1 MKTLTLLASG
11 ALALVAASGVS
22 LAQPAP
28 PAANPFG
35 PPARGPAMAL
45 AVEGAQ
51 TAIAACAANGY
62 KVSAVIVDSVGAP
75 RVVLSSDGAPTVT
88 IDLASRKAYTANAFK
103 MSSGAAGEKAKTDQ
117 GMAGR
122 MTLDT
127 RMIPWAG
134 GKPLMVGADTIGAM
148 AVSGAP
154 GGDKD
159 EACLDVGLAKIK
171 DRLK

>member
-1 MKTLTLLASG
+1 MKTLTLLACS
-11 ALALVAASGVS
+11 ALALAASTGVAS
-22 LAQPAP
+22 AQ
-28 PAANPFG
+28 FG
-35 PPARGPAMAL
+35 PPARGPAVAL
-45 AVEGAQ
+45 ALEGAQ

-62 KVSAVIVDSVGAP
+62 KVSAVVVDSSGAP
-75 RVVLSSDGAPTVT
+75 RVVVSADGAPTVT
-88 IDLASRKAYTANAFK
+88 VDIASRKAYTANAFK

-127 RMIPWAG
+127 HMITWAG
-134 GKPLMVGADTIGAM
+134 GLPLMVGADTIGAI

-159 EACLDVGLAKIK
+159 EACVNVGLAKIK
-171 DRLK
+171 DRLQ

>member
-1 MKTLTLLASG
+1 MKTLTLLASS
-11 ALALVAASGVS
+11 ALALAALSGVAS
-22 LAQPAP
+22 AQ
-28 PAANPFG
+28 FG

-62 KVSAVIVDSVGAP
+62 KVSAVVVDSSGAP
-75 RVVLSSDGAPTVT
+75 RVVLSSDGAPTATVD
-88 IDLASRKAYTANAFK
+88 IASRKAYTANAFK

-117 GMAGR
+117 AMSGR
-122 MTLDT
+122 MAMDVRT
-127 RMIPWAG
+127 IPWAG
-134 GKPLMVGADTIGAM
+134 GKPLMVGADTIGAI

-159 EACLDVGLAKIK
+159 EACVDVGLAKIK
-171 DRLK
+171 DRLQ